1 MFLFFQFDFRTNLE
15 EIRDFLVTIQIYLQ
29 LPDYE
34 DNICGTQ
41 LCSSVRL
48 LIYEQGPHISWQK
61 IASIRD
67 NYQKVV
73 EFLLP
78 TGFYDLFRQIK
89 IQLYYNEPR
98 FNPFFTPIFHVV
110 KVEAEGFMFYDSAE
124 EYYRAYDLL

>member
-1 MFLFFQFDFRTNLE
+1 ME

-29 LPDYE
+29 LADYE
-34 DNICGTQ
+34 DNIYGTQ
-41 LCSSVRL
+41 LCNSVRL
-48 LIYEQGPHISWQK
+48 LIYEQGPRISWKK
-61 IASIRD
+61 IASIRH

-73 EFLLP
+73 EFLLS

-98 FNPFFTPIFHVV
+98 FNLFFTPIFHVV
-110 KVEAEGFMFYDSAE
+110 KVEAEGFMLYDSAE

>member
-1 MFLFFQFDFRTNLE
+1 ME
-15 EIRDFLVTIQIYLQ
+15 EIRDFLLTIQVYLQ

-34 DNICGTQ
+34 NNIYDTQ
-41 LCSSVRL
+41 LCNSVRL
-48 LIYEQGPHISWQK
+48 LIYGQGPRISWQK
-61 IASIRD
+61 MASIRD
-67 NYQKVV
+67 NYQKVP

-124 EYYRAYDLL
+124 EYYRAYGFL

>member
-1 MFLFFQFDFRTNLE
+1 MFLFFQFDFRTNLKE
-15 EIRDFLVTIQIYLQ
+15 RRDFLVTIQIYLQ

-34 DNICGTQ
+34 DNICGNQ
-41 LCSSVRL
+41 LCNSVRL

-61 IASIRD
+61 MASIRD

-98 FNPFFTPIFHVV
+98 FNPFLHLF
-110 KVEAEGFMFYDSAE
+110 FM
-124 EYYRAYDLL
+124 L

>member
-1 MFLFFQFDFRTNLE
+1 MFFQFDFRTNLE

-29 LPDYE
+29 LPNYE

-41 LCSSVRL
+41 LCNSVRL

-61 IASIRD
+61 MASIRD

-78 TGFYDLFRQIK
+78 TGFHDLFRH
-89 IQLYYNEPR
+89 QLYYNEPR

-124 EYYRAYDLL
+124 EYYRAYGLL

>member
-1 MFLFFQFDFRTNLE
+1 MFFQFDFRTNLE

-29 LPDYE
+29 LPNYE

-41 LCSSVRL
+41 LCNSVRL

-61 IASIRD
+61 MASIRD

-73 EFLLP
+73 EFLLL

-124 EYYRAYDLL
+124 EYYRAYGLL

>member
-1 MFLFFQFDFRTNLE
+1 MFFQFDFRTNLE
-15 EIRDFLVTIQIYLQ
+15 EIRDFLVTIRIYFQ

-34 DNICGTQ
+34 NNMYDTQ
-41 LCSSVRL
+41 LCNSVRL
-48 LIYEQGPHISWQK
+48 LIYEQGPRISWQK
-61 IASIRD
+61 MASIRD

-73 EFLLP
+73 EFLLL

-98 FNPFFTPIFHVV
+98 FNPFFTSIFHVV

-124 EYYRAYDLL
+124 ECYRAYSLL

>member
-41 LCSSVRL
+41 LCNSVRL
-48 LIYEQGPHISWQK
+48 LIYEQGPRISWQK

-78 TGFYDLFRQIK
+78 TRFYDLFRQIK

-124 EYYRAYDLL
+124 EHYRAYGLL